1 MRRLFYGALMLISFL
16 MVSCAEEHTHII
28 NLGYEEK
35 EAKTIEFTNAQF
47 IYSGDYAGEG
57 LSDSWTIK
65 FYTDMDIDEVGNPI
79 GPGHI
84 MQLALNVKYADDQD
98 ASLQNLVG
106 DYLSQSHSGDFS
118 AGTFVYG
125 YLNLLDLPSG
135 RVEIPDGTFYAAIAD
150 GSTDMD
156 VDILDDGKLSVVLND
171 DGSVTVNG
179 TLVGKQCRKRN
190 FVWRGTAEIKSYVK
204 EEVPNTLLQSDI
216 ELNSFVKA
224 HIADR
229 GDCFYLGDG
238 SYRDFLV
245 FLADEN
251 VEFEWGKP
259 IGTGSVIRLD
269 LLVPGDADIYDGIPA
284 GRYPMLV
291 RNIDTSFDKDDIV
304 PYRAVSGLPN
314 RFTSPYWSGCWYVEY
329 VDGEWGDSYA
339 RIDGGEVIVERG
351 EGGSHRF
358 ICNLEDCS
366 DPRFKV
372 TADVVIGR
380 ENILGIEGERPEV
393 SLQANQYSID
403 GEVKTLHSV
412 ALEMLGEDI
421 YMVATPTKEVVSAM
435 DIFECEE
442 YIYAAVSPVLL
453 GREVD
458 LVAEDNAYTIM
469 STLRGAIIESLSPDA
484 TDEISQGSMTFEYE
498 NNVAVV
504 KGEITLADG
513 TELKFYL
520 SAEKEVVI
528 NDNIISRGAE
538 EKPLRSAFY
547 MEEDGLTY
555 LYFTPAGIDYFAE
568 LEITTWYLYLVF
580 DSTLANGVKHN
591 ISAATLEMFG
601 LVDNL
606 NPSGSF
612 DLMAEDMASA
622 SGDYTI
628 TRRSAGDYQAVV
640 NISVGGV
647 AYKVEFSGICTSVY
661 YEPEEK
667 SNYFIYDGNEY
678 AMISAT
684 LTVKD
689 ALYKLS
695 FNNTGGKPVE
705 LTAPQSFFNGNS
717 YGFSQSADFTVSYNR
732 RTYSKANGDSGT
744 LTAIYNADTQ
754 SLELHFTNYAGLE
767 FSYSGEVTVR

>member
-1 MRRLFYGALMLISFL
+1 MRRLFYRALMLISFM
-16 MVSCAEEHTHII
+16 MVSCAEEQTHII

-84 MQLALNVKYADDQD
+84 MQLALNVKYADDQE

-118 AGTFVYG
+118 VGTFVYG

-190 FVWRGTAEIKSYVK
+190 FVWRGMPEIKSYVK
-204 EEVPNTLLQSDI
+204 EEVPNTLLHSDVT
-216 ELNSFVKA
+216 LNDFTKA
-224 HIADR
+224 HISDR

-245 FLADEN
+245 FLADEDI
-251 VEFEWGKP
+251 EFEWGKP

-351 EGGSHRF
+351 EDGSHRF

-372 TADVVIGR
+372 TADVVIKR

-421 YMVATPTKEVVSAM
+421 YIVATPTKEVVSAM

-469 STLRGAIIESLSPDA
+469 STLQGAIIESLSPDA
-484 TDEISQGSMTFEYE
+484 TDEISQGSMTFDYE

-520 SAEKEVVI
+520 SAEKKVVI

-580 DSTLANGVKHN
+580 DSTLANVVKHN

-601 LVDNL
+601 MVDNL
-606 NPSGSF
+606 DPSCSF

-647 AYKVEFSGICTSVY
+647 AYKVEFSGVCTSVY
-661 YEPEEK
+661 YEPEERT
-667 SNYFIYDGNEY
+667 NYFICDGSEY
-678 AMISAT
+678 SILSAT
-684 LTVKD
+684 LTAD
-689 ALYKLS
+689 GALYKVR
-695 FNNTGGKPVE
+695 FNNSAGRPVE
-705 LTAPQSFFNGNS
+705 LTAPQSFFNGSS

-744 LTAIYNADTQ
+744 MTAIYNAETGY
-754 SLELHFTNYAGLE
+754 LELYFTNYVGLE
-767 FSYSGEVTVR
+767 FSYSGNVE

>member
-57 LSDSWTIK
+57 FSDSWTIK

-84 MQLALNVKYADDQD
+84 MQLALNVKYADDQE

-118 AGTFVYG
+118 VGTFVYG

-150 GSTDMD
+150 GSTDMN

-190 FVWRGTAEIKSYVK
+190 FVWRGMPEIKSYVK
-204 EEVPNTLLQSDI
+204 EEVPNTLLHSDVT
-216 ELNSFVKA
+216 LNDFTKA
-224 HIADR
+224 HISDR

-238 SYRDFLV
+238 SYRDFLI
-245 FLADEN
+245 FLADEDI
-251 VEFEWGKP
+251 EFEWGKP

-351 EGGSHRF
+351 EDGLHRF

-372 TADVVIGR
+372 TADVVIER

-555 LYFTPAGIDYFAE
+555 LYFTPAGIDYFEE
-568 LEITTWYLYLVF
+568 LEISTWYLYLVF

-606 NPSGSF
+606 DPSGSF

-661 YEPEEK
+661 YEPEQS